1 MDIQRYK
8 VGYYSDEWG
17 MSSNTP
23 CLLKDNNGHAVKYE
37 HHVKEITTLREKLRV
52 AEDELLRV
60 KDICLRECGV
70 GIVNEVVLTKIR
82 EMK

>member
-23 CLLKDNNGHAVKYE
+23 CLLKDSNGYAVKYE
-37 HHVKEITTLREKLRV
+37 DHVKKIEALREKLRV
-52 AEDELLRV
+52 AEEALS
-60 KDICLRECGV
+60 DIQF
-70 GIVNEVVLTKIR
+70 GINPEVMHTVAFDAIAKIR